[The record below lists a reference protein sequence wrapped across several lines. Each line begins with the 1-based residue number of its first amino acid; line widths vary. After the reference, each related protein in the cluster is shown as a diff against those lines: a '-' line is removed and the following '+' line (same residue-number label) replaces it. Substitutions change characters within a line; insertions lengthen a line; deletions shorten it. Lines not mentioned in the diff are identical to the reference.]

1 MRSMSRVVHTVY
13 RGVDLI
19 EQRVGTNDL
28 SLYRENR
35 GKQNW
40 TVVKGGKPDGYYCVG
55 GYEVNVM
62 LHKSRELPR
71 LLQPD

>member
-1 MRSMSRVVHTVY
+1 MWSMSRMVHTVY